1 MAARGS
7 REISIKSFIIKYLE
21 ENQTRKVGRGV
32 LAEICRQATRALG
45 RDKPVSRRYVLDVL
59 FQTQVE
65 IDRSLGGLPVD
76 LRGRVHFHDLEVAAA
91 SLADMAKEY
100 EAARQA
106 GDKVRAE
113 DCRRAVRN
121 GKDRLKLLLRRGDL
135 APEKR
140 QQKQELVDWFL
151 VWLEAP
157 PLFSPWLE
165 ARRAAAGG
173 RSPVR
178 GEAIQPPDKETPAA
192 D

>member
-7 REISIKSFIIKYLE
+7 RGISIKSFIIKYLE
-21 ENQTRKVGRGV
+21 ENQTRRVGRGV